1 MNGQFE
7 AAWQLHRFL
16 TERDIAYVVIDGIAV
31 QRWGEPRLTIDVD
44 LAILLPAGGEERRL
58 REIAAAFPP
67 RLKDA
72 VAFALEHRVL
82 PIDVPG
88 ASPADLGL
96 ALPGFEEEAITR
108 AVAYDVGQGRSVR
121 LCTAEDL
128 VVYKCVAGRP
138 QDVMD
143 VESIV
148 ARQGDSL
155 DVAHIRR
162 WVEEFAQITED
173 REIVARFERAWASRP
188 RG

>member
-16 TERDIAYVVIDGIAV
+16 SERNIPYVVIGGLAV

-44 LAILLPAGGEERRL
+44 LAILLRAGAEEQRL
-58 REIAAAFPP
+58 REIAAAFTP

-88 ASPADLGL
+88 ASPVDLSL
-96 ALPGFEEEAITR
+96 ALPGFEEEAIAR
-108 AVAYDVGQGRSVR
+108 AVDYEVGPGRAVR
-121 LCTAEDL
+121 LCTAGDL

-138 QDVMD
+138 QDLLD
-143 VESIV
+143 VEGIV
-148 ARQGDSL
+148 ARQGDAL
-155 DVAHIRR
+155 DAARVRG
-162 WVEEFAQITED
+162 WVTEFAQLTGD
-173 REIVARFERAWASRP
+173 REIAARFERAWDSRP
-188 RG
+188 R